1 MPCQQDSCRAT
12 SALRHHRERVF
23 DPDRAP
29 LTCGQLAEEL
39 DRHGMAVILILFSVP
54 AALPVPAA
62 GYSTLL
68 SIPLLAHRPAPAG
81 RDTTRSG
88 CPPASGGGPSTPARF
103 NRRVVNAMLRLVQF
117 VERFSSPRLVGLVR
131 STAARV
137 VIGLVVCALAC
148 AMLLPVPGTNTAP
161 AFGIFL
167 IGFSLLEDDGV
178 LLLAGILC
186 SLAAIFIALLIVFF
200 GYRTYL
206 WLKDAGLHLL
216 VRPPNPPP
224 FPAAALLPLP
234 GTR

>member
-1 MPCQQDSCRAT
+1 MRP
-12 SALRHHRERVF
+12 ALSDIIERVF

-68 SIPLLAHRPAPAG
+68 SIPLLAIGLRLLAGHDTVWLPARIRQRPF
-81 RDTTRSG
+81 DTT
-88 CPPASGGGPSTPARF
+88 RF
-103 NRRVVNAMLRLVQF
+103 NRRVVNAMLRLVQV

-137 VIGLVVCALAC
+137 VIGLVICALAC
-148 AMLLPVPGTNTAP
+148 AMLLPIPGTNTAP

-206 WLKDAGLHLL
+206 WLKDAVLHLL
-216 VRPPNPPP
+216 
-224 FPAAALLPLP
+224 
-234 GTR
+234 